1 MSELRTL
8 SRHAGTVL
16 VGQLA
21 VMAFGV
27 ADTIIA
33 GRYSPHALAV
43 LSLASSIYI
52 SIYVALNGMLQAL
65 LPVWAELHGANRTL
79 AFGRSVRQAL
89 YIAAG
94 AAALGMLALL
104 YPDPWLSWTQVPTE
118 LWPDVRAY
126 LRILAIA
133 LVPSL
138 LFRMYSTLNQSLGY
152 PRLVTWLQAGAL
164 LVKIPLS
171 WVLTFGLGD
180 VTGMGV
186 VGCAWATLA
195 VNTLMMMT
203 GLWLL
208 RTQDI
213 YRPYQLW
220 RLPEKIEWP
229 VIGRFLRMGVPA
241 GLSIMVEVTSFT
253 LMALFIA
260 RLGSVASASHQIAAS
275 LAALLYMVPLALGI
289 ASSARTGYW
298 LGAGDARR
306 ARQAA
311 GMGIGLAMGAALA
324 CAGLLL
330 LGREHIAHAFTNDP
344 LVAQAA
350 IIWLGWVAVYHLAD
364 AVQAVC
370 AFLLRC
376 YRITVAPLLI
386 YTAFLWG
393 LGLYG
398 GYLWAYDTSVL
409 GGFMHWAARPSVDA
423 FWISSSLALSA
434 VSIMFAVLVWR
445 ASGISQTPDT
455 AVNTHQDSEASS
467 MLTQR
472 LAGKTNMNVEP

>member
-1 MSELRTL
+1 MSELRTI

-21 VMAFGV
+21 VMSFGV

-33 GRYSPHALAV
+33 GRHSPHALAV
-43 LSLASSIYI
+43 MSLASSIYI

-65 LPVWAELHGANRTL
+65 LPVWAELHGGHRHAEL
-79 AFGRSVRQAL
+79 GRSVRQSL
-89 YIAAG
+89 YIAA
-94 AAALGMLALL
+94 AAAAVGMAGLL
-104 YPDPWLSWTQVPTE
+104 YPDPWLSWTQVPAE

-126 LRILAIA
+126 LRILALA

-171 WVLTFGLGD
+171 VVLTFGAFDLE
-180 VTGMGV
+180 GMGV
-186 VGCAWATLA
+186 VGCAWATLV
-195 VNTLMMMT
+195 VNTFMMLT

-208 RTQDI
+208 KTQDI

-220 RLPEKIEWP
+220 QRPEKVQWP
-229 VIGRFLRMGVPA
+229 VLKQYLRLGIPA

-275 LAALLYMVPLALGI
+275 MAAVLYMVPLALGI
-289 ASSARTGYW
+289 ASSARTGFW
-298 LGAGDARR
+298 LGAGDSDR

-311 GMGIGLAMGAALA
+311 SMGIGLAISAALV
-324 CAGLLL
+324 CASVLL
-330 LGREHIAHAFTNDP
+330 LGRERIAHAFTNDP

-350 IIWLGWVAVYHLAD
+350 AMWLGWVAIYHVAD
-364 AVQAVC
+364 ALQAVC

-376 YRITVAPLLI
+376 YRITIAPLLI

-398 GYLWAYDTSVL
+398 GYLWAYDTTAL
-409 GGFMHWAARPSVDA
+409 NGLMHWATRPSVDA
-423 FWISSSLALSA
+423 FWISSSLALIA
-434 VSIMFAVLVWR
+434 VSLMFGALLWR
-445 ASGISQTPDT
+445 VTSGRPATKQ
-455 AVNTHQDSEASS
+455 AQ
-467 MLTQR
+467 
-472 LAGKTNMNVEP
+472 

>member
-1 MSELRTL
+1 MSEVRIIA
-8 SRHAGTVL
+8 RHAGTVL

-21 VMAFGV
+21 VMSFGV
-27 ADTIIA
+27 ADTVIA
-33 GRYSPHALAV
+33 GRYSPHSLAV

-65 LPVWAELHGANRTL
+65 LPVWAELHGGNQRAEI
-79 AFGRSVRQAL
+79 GRSVRQAL
-89 YIAAG
+89 YISAG
-94 AAALGMLALL
+94 AAALGMTGLWF
-104 YPDPWLSWTQVPTE
+104 PDPWLAWTQVPTE

-126 LRILAIA
+126 LRVLALA

-164 LVKIPLS
+164 FVKIPLS
-171 WVLTFGLGD
+171 VLLTFGVGD
-180 VTGMGV
+180 VPGLGV

-195 VNTLMMMT
+195 VNSLMMLT

-213 YRPYQLW
+213 YSPYQLW
-220 RLPEKIEWP
+220 HLPEKPQWR
-229 VIGRFLRMGVPA
+229 VLQHFLRLGVPA

-253 LMALFIA
+253 MMALFIA

-275 LAALLYMVPLALGI
+275 LAAVLYMVPLALGI

-298 LGAGDARR
+298 LGAGQARR

-311 GMGIGLAMGAALA
+311 GLGIGLAIGAAVL
-324 CAGLLL
+324 CAAALM
-330 LGREHIAHAFTNDP
+330 LGREAIASAFTNDP
-344 LVAQAA
+344 LVAQTAMV
-350 IIWLGWVAVYHLAD
+350 WLAWVAIYHLAD

-376 YRITVAPLLI
+376 YRITIAPLLI

-393 LGLYG
+393 FGLYG
-398 GYLWAYDTSVL
+398 GYLWAYDNSALSGWLQWT
-409 GGFMHWAARPSVDA
+409 GRPAVDT
-423 FWISSSLALSA
+423 FWITSSLALA
-434 VSIMFAVLVWR
+434 TVSVLFAALVWR
-445 ASGISQTPDT
+445 
-455 AVNTHQDSEASS
+455 VS
-467 MLTQR
+467 MPR
-472 LAGKTNMNVEP
+472 ERKHNRG

>member
-1 MSELRTL
+1 MSELRTIA
-8 SRHAGTVL
+8 RHAGTVL

-27 ADTIIA
+27 VDTVIA

-65 LPVWAELHGANRTL
+65 LPVWAELHGADQK
-79 AFGRSVRQAL
+79 AEIGRSVRQAL
-89 YIAAG
+89 YIS
-94 AAALGMLALL
+94 AAAAMIGITGLWF
-104 YPDPWLSWTQVPTE
+104 PDPWLSWTQVPAE

-126 LRILAIA
+126 LRVLALA
-133 LVPSL
+133 LVPAL

-164 LVKIPLS
+164 FVKIPLS
-171 WVLTFGLGD
+171 IGLTMGVGD
-180 VTGMGV
+180 LAGMGV

-195 VNTLMMMT
+195 VNTMMMLT

-213 YRPYQLW
+213 YQPYKLW
-220 RLPEKIEWP
+220 RALEKPQWP
-229 VIGRFLRMGVPA
+229 VLKNFLRLGIPA

-260 RLGSVASASHQIAAS
+260 RLGAVASASHQIAAS
-275 LAALLYMVPLALGI
+275 LGAVLYMVPLALGI

-298 LGAGDARR
+298 LGAGQPRR

-311 GMGIGLAMGAALA
+311 GLGIGLAIGAALLCA
-324 CAGLLL
+324 AGLLW
-330 LGREHIAHAFTNDP
+330 GREAIARAFTSDP

-350 IIWLGWVAVYHLAD
+350 TLWLGWVAIYHVAD

-376 YRITVAPLLI
+376 YQITLAPLLI
-386 YTAFLWG
+386 YTTFLWG

-398 GYLWAYDTSVL
+398 GYLWAYEESALNGLLSWTS
-409 GGFMHWAARPSVDA
+409 RPSVDT
-423 FWISSSLALSA
+423 FWISSTAALAT
-434 VSIMFAVLVWR
+434 VSVMFAALTWR
-445 ASGISQTPDT
+445 ASRGTSRAARTDQ
-455 AVNTHQDSEASS
+455 
-467 MLTQR
+467 
-472 LAGKTNMNVEP
+472 

>member
-1 MSELRTL
+1 MSELRTI

-21 VMAFGV
+21 VMSFGV

-33 GRYSPHALAV
+33 GRHSPHALAV
-43 LSLASSIYI
+43 MSLASSIYI

-65 LPVWAELHGANRTL
+65 LPVWAELHGGHRHAEL
-79 AFGRSVRQAL
+79 GRSVRQSL
-89 YIAAG
+89 YIAA
-94 AAALGMLALL
+94 AAAAVGMAGLL
-104 YPDPWLSWTQVPTE
+104 YPDPWLSWTQVPAE

-126 LRILAIA
+126 LRILALA

-171 WVLTFGLGD
+171 VVLTFGAFDLQ
-180 VTGMGV
+180 GMGV
-186 VGCAWATLA
+186 VGCAWATLV
-195 VNTLMMMT
+195 VNTFMMLT

-208 RTQDI
+208 KTQDI

-220 RLPEKIEWP
+220 QRPEKVQWP
-229 VIGRFLRMGVPA
+229 VLKQYLRLGIPA

-275 LAALLYMVPLALGI
+275 MAAVLYMVPLALGI
-289 ASSARTGYW
+289 ASSARTGFW
-298 LGAGDARR
+298 LGAGDSDR

-311 GMGIGLAMGAALA
+311 SMGIGLAISAALV
-324 CAGLLL
+324 CASVLL
-330 LGREHIAHAFTNDP
+330 LGRERIAHAFTNDP

-350 IIWLGWVAVYHLAD
+350 AVWLGWVALYHVAD
-364 AVQAVC
+364 ALQAVC

-376 YRITVAPLLI
+376 YRITIAPLLI

-398 GYLWAYDTSVL
+398 GYLWAYDTTAL
-409 GGFMHWAARPSVDA
+409 NGLMHWTTRPSVDA
-423 FWISSSLALSA
+423 FWISSSLALIA
-434 VSIMFAVLVWR
+434 VSLMFGALLWR
-445 ASGISQTPDT
+445 VTSGRPATKQ
-455 AVNTHQDSEASS
+455 AQ
-467 MLTQR
+467 
-472 LAGKTNMNVEP
+472 

>member
-1 MSELRTL
+1 MSELRTIA
-8 SRHAGTVL
+8 RHAGTVL

-27 ADTIIA
+27 ADTVIA

-65 LPVWAELHGANRTL
+65 LPVWAELHGGNRH
-79 AFGRSVRQAL
+79 AEIGRSVRQAL
-89 YIAAG
+89 YISAG
-94 AAALGMLALL
+94 AAALGITGLWF
-104 YPDPWLSWTQVPTE
+104 PDPWLSWTQVPTE

-126 LRILAIA
+126 LRVLALA

-171 WVLTFGLGD
+171 VLLTFGAGD
-180 VTGMGV
+180 VPGMGV

-195 VNTLMMMT
+195 VNSLMLLT

-213 YRPYQLW
+213 YRPYRLW
-220 RLPEKIEWP
+220 RLPEKPQWS
-229 VIGRFLRMGVPA
+229 VLQHFLRLGVPA

-260 RLGSVASASHQIAAS
+260 RLGAVASASHQIAAS
-275 LAALLYMVPLALGI
+275 LAAVLYMVPLALGI

-298 LGAGDARR
+298 LGAGQPHR

-311 GMGIGLAMGAALA
+311 GLGISLAIGAAVL
-324 CAGLLL
+324 CAAALL
-330 LGREHIAHAFTNDP
+330 LGREAIAHAFTNDRV
-344 LVAQAA
+344 VAQTAMV
-350 IIWLGWVAVYHLAD
+350 WLAWVAVYHLAD

-376 YRITVAPLLI
+376 YRITIAPLLV

-393 LGLYG
+393 FGLYG
-398 GYLWAYDTSVL
+398 GYLWAYEGSVL
-409 GGFMHWAARPSVDA
+409 SGWLQWTGRPAVDT
-423 FWISSSLALSA
+423 FWISSSLALAA
-434 VSIMFAVLVWR
+434 VSVLFAALVWR
-445 ASGISQTPDT
+445 VSRVHTVQAD
-455 AVNTHQDSEASS
+455 
-467 MLTQR
+467 
-472 LAGKTNMNVEP
+472 K